1 MRFPAWLY
9 YLVDDID
16 GQSHLGGHLCHLHAG
31 CLQALHS
38 VDGLLAQDAQVGEHI
53 HLLYLSGIAQPV
65 LREVV
70 ERIGGIGSDAAAA
83 RLHRKLGEQR
93 EFRLREEEVVYCSKF
108 KAIAMSVLA
117 GSFLNRCASFCA
129 FSEEY
134 SPLPE

>member
-1 MRFPAWLY
+1 MRFPARLY

-16 GQSHLGGHLCHLHAG
+16 GQSHLGGYLCHLHAG

-53 HLLYLSGIAQPV
+53 HLLYLVSIAQSV

-93 EFRLREEEVVYCSKF
+93 EFRLREEEVVYCSKVQGYR
-108 KAIAMSVLA
+108 SVLA